1 MSQSSDPIVITAAEI
16 EAEHREALA
25 TLTPAQRRALDRLA
39 SARQQTNFNGRFPR
53 ENLQAIFVAEARART
68 GRA

>member
-25 TLTPAQRRALDRLA
+25 TLTPAVL
-39 SARQQTNFNGRFPR
+39 
-53 ENLQAIFVAEARART
+53 EI
-68 GRA
+68 GRAHV